1 MKAVTEPVQ
10 WESVRQSMQHVEVL
24 SWSV

>member
-1 MKAVTEPVQ
+1 MKAITEPVQ